1 MWRKEHSVERKK
13 KKTQQM
19 SHRLS
24 AQSFQVVTNTCKCQ
38 KEEKKSRKH
47 SERKAEKNKQKPLVF
62 AFLGFPKY

>member
-1 MWRKEHSVERKK
+1 MWREEHSVERKK
-13 KKTQQM
+13 KKQQM

-24 AQSFQVVTNTCKCQ
+24 AQSFQVVTNTRKCQ
-38 KEEKKSRKH
+38 EEEKKSRKH